1 MGAGAC
7 LDLLLGL
14 LMVWV
19 RLVFFFFS
27 LLFLDFNDNS

>member
-19 RLVFFFFS
+19 QLVFFFPSISRFQ
-27 LLFLDFNDNS
+27 